1 MRITEHSIE
10 DFAIKLLEHLGYE
23 YIYAPNI
30 APEFPSDGGVAAA
43 GGRGGIFPSSGGV
56 PAAGGRG
63 GIFPSSGGVP
73 AAGGRG
79 GIFPSSGGVPAAGGR
94 GGQDQ
99 RTSYEEILLTHRL
112 AEAVRRIN
120 PTVPPA
126 AQEEA
131 IKEIQRIHSPE
142 LLTNNESFHRL
153 LTEGIKV
160 SYQKDGQQRGDLVW
174 LIDFNT
180 PENNDFIV
188 ANQFTVVEDG
198 VNKRPDVIL
207 FVNGI
212 PLVVIELKNA
222 ADENATIKSAF
233 RQIETYKA
241 VIPSLFTY
249 NAFTIIS
256 DGLEARAGTL
266 SSGMSRFMA
275 WKSADGKE
283 EASHLVSQ
291 METLIN
297 GMLNKETLLD
307 LVRHFIV
314 FEKSKKEDSKT
325 GVTTISTVKKL
336 AAYHQY
342 YAVNR
347 AVESAM
353 RATGY
358 SPSLK
363 GWHQPAADDGV
374 VNSPSL
380 KGWHQPA
387 ADDGVVNSPSLK
399 GWHQPAA
406 DDGVV
411 NSPSLKGWHQPA
423 ADDGVVNSPSLKG
436 WHQPAAD
443 DGVVNS
449 PSLKGWHQ
457 PAADDGVVNSPS
469 LKGWHQPAA
478 DDGVVNSPSLKGW
491 HQPAADDGVVNS
503 PSLKGWHRP
512 EGDDGVVKRTSK
524 NYFSLPYNPK
534 LKDRARELRKAGN
547 LPEVLFWNEVKNK
560 QFKGYDFD
568 RQKIIGNYIVDFYC
582 SNCQVVIE
590 IDGSSHDDKVEY
602 DAERDAFLES
612 LGLTVIHIPV
622 NDIMKQ
628 ISSVMNMLHEHPA
641 LAGTKESPH
650 PPAVGTPPEE
660 GDFVQE
666 SPESYGVAGVKSQ
679 PKGDRKGGVVWH
691 TQGSG
696 KSLSMV
702 FFTGKI
708 VLALNNP
715 TVVVITDRNDL
726 DDQLFDTF
734 ASSTQLLR
742 QEPKQIENRNDLK
755 EKLKVASGGVIF
767 TTIQKFSPEEGNVYE
782 TLSERENIVVIADE
796 AHRTQYGFKAKTVD
810 EKDEQGNVIGKKTVY
825 GFAKYMRDAL
835 PNATYIGFT
844 GTPIESTD
852 VNTPAVFGNY
862 IDVYDIAQA
871 VEDGA
876 TVRIYYESRLA
887 KVNLSEEGKKLVEEL
902 DDELDGEEL
911 TETQKAKAKWTQLE
925 ALIGSENRIKNVA
938 NDIIQHFGQR
948 QEVFEGKGMIVAMS
962 RRIAADLYG
971 EIIKLKPEWHSADL
985 DKGVIKV
992 VMTAASSDGEKIA
1005 KHHTTKQQRRML
1017 ADRMKDPDDELKL
1030 VIVRDMWLT
1039 GFDAPSMH
1047 TLYIDKPMK
1056 GHNLMQAI
1064 ARVNRVYKD
1073 KPGGLVVDYLGIASD
1088 LKKALSFYS
1097 DAGGKGDPTIAQAQA
1112 VELMLEKLEVVS
1124 QMYSEFPSV
1133 GGVSATGGRGGF
1145 PYEDYFQAETG
1156 QKLSMI
1162 LAAEEHILGL
1172 EDGKKRYINEVTA
1185 LSKAF
1190 AIAVPHEQAMDVK
1203 DEVSFFQAVKA
1214 RLAKFDGTGS
1224 GRTDEEIETTIRQVI
1239 DQALVSEQVID
1250 VFDAAGIKKPDI
1262 SILSEDFLMEL
1273 KGMEH
1278 KNVALEVLKKLLNDE
1293 IIARSKKN
1301 LVKSKSLKE
1310 MLENSIKKYHNKILT
1325 AAEVMDELIKL
1336 SKEIVNMDSEAKK
1349 LGLSDFE
1356 YAFYTAVA
1364 NNDSA
1369 KQLMQ
1374 QDKLRELAVILTER
1388 VKQNA
1393 SIDWTIKESVRAKL
1407 KVIIKRTLRQY
1418 GYPPDMQKL
1427 ATETVLKQAE
1437 MIANELSN

>member
-1 MRITEHSIE
+1 MSRITENAIE
-10 DFAIKLLEHLGYE
+10 GFAIQLLERLGYD
-23 YIYAPNI
+23 YIHAPSI
-30 APEFPSDGGVAAA
+30 APDGEHPERSAYDEV
-43 GGRGGIFPSSGGV
+43 
-56 PAAGGRG
+56 
-63 GIFPSSGGVP
+63 
-73 AAGGRG
+73 
-79 GIFPSSGGVPAAGGR
+79 
-94 GGQDQ
+94 
-99 RTSYEEILLTHRL
+99 LLARRM

-120 PTVPPA
+120 PSVPPA

-131 IKEIQRIHSPE
+131 LKEIQRIHSPE
-142 LLTNNESFHRL
+142 LLVNNESFHRL
-153 LTEGIKV
+153 LTEGVKV
-160 SYQKDGQQRGDLVW
+160 SYQKAGQQRGDLVW
-174 LIDFNT
+174 LIDFNS

-188 ANQFTVVEDG
+188 ANQFTVIEDG
-198 VNKRPDVIL
+198 VNKRPDVVL

-222 ADENATIKSAF
+222 ADENATIRAAF
-233 RQIETYKA
+233 RQVETYKA
-241 VIPSLFTY
+241 MIPSLFTY

-275 WKSADGKE
+275 WQSADGKE

-291 METLIN
+291 METLIV
-297 GMLNKETLLD
+297 GMLNKATLLD
-307 LVRHFIV
+307 LVQHFIV
-314 FEKSKKEDSKT
+314 FEQSKKEDAQT
-325 GVTTISTVKKL
+325 GITTITTVKKL

-347 AVESAM
+347 AVESAL

-358 SPSLK
+358 S
-363 GWHQPAADDGV
+363 
-374 VNSPSL
+374 
-380 KGWHQPA
+380 
-387 ADDGVVNSPSLK
+387 
-399 GWHQPAA
+399 
-406 DDGVV
+406 
-411 NSPSLKGWHQPA
+411 
-423 ADDGVVNSPSLKG
+423 
-436 WHQPAAD
+436 
-443 DGVVNS
+443 
-449 PSLKGWHQ
+449 
-457 PAADDGVVNSPS
+457 
-469 LKGWHQPAA
+469 
-478 DDGVVNSPSLKGW
+478 
-491 HQPAADDGVVNS
+491 
-503 PSLKGWHRP
+503 
-512 EGDDGVVKRTSK
+512 
-524 NYFSLPYNPK
+524 
-534 LKDRARELRKAGN
+534 
-547 LPEVLFWNEVKNK
+547 
-560 QFKGYDFD
+560 
-568 RQKIIGNYIVDFYC
+568 
-582 SNCQVVIE
+582 
-590 IDGSSHDDKVEY
+590 VE
-602 DAERDAFLES
+602 
-612 LGLTVIHIPV
+612 
-622 NDIMKQ
+622 
-628 ISSVMNMLHEHPA
+628 
-641 LAGTKESPH
+641 KE
-650 PPAVGTPPEE
+650 TPLSMAM
-660 GDFVQE
+660 E
-666 SPESYGVAGVKSQ
+666 SPEGYGLPGVKAQ

-708 VLALNNP
+708 VLALDNP

-734 ASSTQLLR
+734 AASTQLLR
-742 QEPKQIENRNDLK
+742 QQPKQVENRNDLK

-767 TTIQKFSPEEGNVYE
+767 TTIQKFSPSEGNVYE
-782 TLSERENIVVIADE
+782 TLSERENIIVLADE
-796 AHRTQYGFKAKTVD
+796 AHRTQYGFSAKTID
-810 EKDEQGNVIGKKTVY
+810 DKDSAGNVIGKKIVY

-844 GTPIESTD
+844 GTPIEGTD

-902 DDELDGEEL
+902 DESLDEGEL

-925 ALIGSENRIKNVA
+925 ALIGSENRVKNIA
-938 NDIIQHFGQR
+938 NDIIQHFSQR

-962 RRIAADLYG
+962 RRIAADLYSA
-971 EIIKLKPEWHSADL
+971 IIELKPEWHSSDL
-985 DKGVIKV
+985 HKGMIKV
-992 VMTAASSDGEKIA
+992 VMTSSSADGAKIA
-1005 KHHTTKQQRRML
+1005 NHHTTKLQRRTL
-1017 ADRMKDPDDELKL
+1017 ADRMKDPEDELKL

-1047 TLYIDKPMK
+1047 TLYIDKPMR

-1097 DAGGKGDPTIAQAQA
+1097 DAGGKGDPAIAQAQA

-1124 QMYSEFPSV
+1124 QLYE
-1133 GGVSATGGRGGF
+1133 GF
-1145 PYEDYFQAETG
+1145 PYEDYFQAGTS

-1185 LSKAF
+1185 LSRAF

-1214 RLAKFDGTGS
+1214 RLAKFDSTGS

-1239 DQALVSEQVID
+1239 DQALVSEQVLD

-1262 SILSEDFLMEL
+1262 SILSEEFLMEL

-1293 IIARSKKN
+1293 IKARSKKN

-1310 MLENSIKKYHNKILT
+1310 MLEHSIKKYHNKILT

-1349 LGLSDFE
+1349 LGLTDFE

-1364 NNDSA
+1364 DNDSA

-1374 QDKLRELAVILTER
+1374 QDKLRALAVVLTER

-1427 ATETVLKQAE
+1427 ATETVMKQAE
-1437 MIANELSN
+1437 MIARELSGG